1 MLGKNYFEP
10 IDDGEDY
17 FYQIDSDQNVK
28 YETLESIYNQLFS
41 KDTLQEA
48 KDLSLYVRNKNKYI
62 DKSLT
67 YGEVTFR
74 TMAYIFEYCKSRFDI
89 NEEGY
94 FYDLGS
100 GVGCGIFSALLCF
113 NFKKYIGIEFINA
126 LNNKANLN
134 KKIFMDKF
142 VEIHKKY
149 DEYLPTYYFES
160 ELKNEIL
167 IDKPKTKKK
176 QIKENKEKELD
187 EKELLK
193 LHEEKLKN
201 YLLEGN
207 NVNDRLNVLDIIYGK
222 KEEGEDE
229 GYMSFAKK
237 CKIRNEKFFEEYEKN
252 LKLAEKKKEEE
263 KEKAERQMAKSPG
276 YARRGT
282 VHFLLHGPQSIF
294 KQLEEKE
301 EDDDEDKNSKDKR
314 KRKNNILILKTM
326 LPEKVDE
333 KDKKKEKK
341 KKDKKSS
348 DEEEEEESSE
358 KERIITPYIEFL
370 CGNFMNFDLTKASF
384 IFINSTCF
392 SSELLLSI
400 SKKINKEV
408 QNGCIV
414 ITLTK
419 KLPFL
424 NKNDW
429 DIKKGFK
436 RLMSWGLATI
446 FVHRKTKF
454 NQTSGNSTNKSR
466 SKRTSSSVSS
476 NSSSSNSQTTSKR

>member
-142 VEIHKKY
+142 VEIHEKY
-149 DEYLPTYYFES
+149 DEYLPGYIFDS
-160 ELKNEIL
+160 ELKNEVYVE
-167 IDKPKTKKK
+167 KPKEKKK
-176 QIKENKEKELD
+176 KVEEKEKEID
-187 EKELLK
+187 EDEALK

-201 YLLEGN
+201 YLHESN

-222 KEEGEDE
+222 KEQGEDE

-237 CKIRNEKFFEEYEKN
+237 CKIRNEKFFEEYEKKQ
-252 LKLAEKKKEEE
+252 KLLEKQKEEE
-263 KEKAERQMAKSPG
+263 KEKAENEMAKSPG

-282 VHFLLHGPQSIF
+282 VHFLLHGPGSII
-294 KQLEEKE
+294 KQLETKDIEGE
-301 EDDDEDKNSKDKR
+301 ENVNKKGQ
-314 KRKNNILILKTM
+314 RKNNILVLKTM
-326 LPEKVDE
+326 LPEKMD
-333 KDKKKEKK
+333 KEKNE

-348 DEEEEEESSE
+348 DEEERETE
-358 KERIITPYIEFL
+358 KERIITPYLEFL

-400 SKKINKEV
+400 SKKLNKEV
-408 QNGCIV
+408 PNGCIV
-414 ITLTK
+414 ITFTK

-454 NQTSGNSTNKSR
+454 NQTSGKTSTNKTG
-466 SKRTSSSVSS
+466 SKRTSSSYTSNS
-476 NSSSSNSQTTSKR
+476 NSSSHSPTSSKR

>member
-10 IDDGEDY
+10 LDEGEDY

-142 VEIHKKY
+142 VEIHEKY
-149 DEYLPTYYFES
+149 DEYLPGYIFDS
-160 ELKNEIL
+160 ELKNEVYVE
-167 IDKPKTKKK
+167 KPKEKKK
-176 QIKENKEKELD
+176 KVEEKEKEID
-187 EKELLK
+187 EDEALK

-201 YLLEGN
+201 YLHESN

-222 KEEGEDE
+222 KEQGEDE

-237 CKIRNEKFFEEYEKN
+237 CKIRNEKFFEEYEK
-252 LKLAEKKKEEE
+252 KKKEAEKAEE
-263 KEKAERQMAKSPG
+263 KEMKKEREILARSPD
-276 YARRGT
+276 YVKRGT
-282 VHFLLHGPQSIF
+282 VRNLLHGKNSIL
-294 KQLEEKE
+294 KKLESNEDFNDKKNPKRHSVNQDLKINEKTSE
-301 EDDDEDKNSKDKR
+301 SSDDEFEKR
-314 KRKNNILILKTM
+314 KI
-326 LPEKVDE
+326 V
-333 KDKKKEKK
+333 
-341 KKDKKSS
+341 
-348 DEEEEEESSE
+348 
-358 KERIITPYIEFL
+358 TPHIEFI
-370 CGNFMNFDLTKASF
+370 CGNFINFNLTEASF
-384 IFINSTCF
+384 IFCNSTCF
-392 SSELLLSI
+392 SNELLLNI
-400 SKKINKEV
+400 SKKLSKEAQV
-408 QNGCIV
+408 GCIV
-414 ITLTK
+414 ITFTK

-424 NKNDW
+424 NTEEW
-429 DIKKGFK
+429 EIKKGFK
-436 RLMSWGLATI
+436 RLMSWGLATV
-446 FVHRKTKF
+446 FVHRRIKNKKS
-454 NQTSGNSTNKSR
+454 SGNTSSKKSGTK
-466 SKRTSSSVSS
+466 SGSHSSSVSS
-476 NSSSSNSQTTSKR
+476 PSESSDN

>member
-10 IDDGEDY
+10 LDEGEDY

-142 VEIHKKY
+142 VEIHEKY
-149 DEYLPTYYFES
+149 DEYLPEYIFDS
-160 ELKNEIL
+160 ELKNEVYVE
-167 IDKPKTKKK
+167 KPKEKKK
-176 QIKENKEKELD
+176 KVEEKEKEID
-187 EKELLK
+187 EDEALK

-201 YLLEGN
+201 YLHESN

-222 KEEGEDE
+222 KEQGEDE

-237 CKIRNEKFFEEYEKN
+237 CKIRNEKFFEEYEKKQ
-252 LKLAEKKKEEE
+252 KLLEKQKEEE
-263 KEKAERQMAKSPG
+263 KEKAENEMAKSPG

-282 VHFLLHGPQSIF
+282 VRFLLHGPGSII
-294 KQLEEKE
+294 KKYEEKDIEGE
-301 EDDDEDKNSKDKR
+301 ENVNKKGQ
-314 KRKNNILILKTM
+314 RKNNILVLKTM
-326 LPEKVDE
+326 LPEKM
-333 KDKKKEKK
+333 DKEKKEKND

-348 DEEEEEESSE
+348 DEEESKKE

-400 SKKINKEV
+400 SKNLNKEV
-408 QNGCIV
+408 PNGCIV
-414 ITLTK
+414 ITFTK

-454 NQTSGNSTNKSR
+454 NQTSGKTSTNKTG
-466 SKRTSSSVSS
+466 SKRTSSSYTS
-476 NSSSSNSQTTSKR
+476 NSSSSSHSPTSSKR